1 MAKKITAIILTVAL
15 VFSAAF
21 CIPSSAATEVT
32 SQFERGFYRFVDG
45 LLDALVNG
53 ISALIVEP
61 RDWVSKDKYVSENFY
76 EGMEPEEFISTPAAD
91 AKWSIG
97 YANASIKTGKELEEG
112 HYVGG
117 SLAIGDKFA
126 TEIRDDQKVRTI
138 AVSDGR
144 GITIFCAID
153 TYGMSSADVRGI
165 RAAFE
170 EEIASRNLD
179 INAVNISALHQHS
192 CVDTFGLNGNL
203 INALFTSSV
212 RNLLGLELPNGQNKE
227 FMANLYKVT
236 VKSMVDAID
245 DMKEGE
251 LYFGT
256 ADATN
261 FIYDK
266 RSPKVY
272 DTNLN
277 RLRFV
282 PADGSEETWLLNAPI
297 HCVGNGAAG
306 TLITGDYPYYM
317 EKYINETAKAN
328 VFYVLGAELAMTAEH
343 DYLPPIDTES
353 EVYKEYNDE
362 GYARLALFGEELAKL
377 ACSID
382 NDERLAPIFNI
393 RLAEVFVPV
402 DNSILKL
409 AAKGGLLTN
418 EIVKNK
424 GNYEVLTEVGYC
436 EFGNDIAVSLM
447 PGELAPEIAYG
458 GVHTAEEAW
467 DGDEWGYSSFADASE
482 GKTLLVFGI
491 TNDQIGYL
499 LPSNEWHSY
508 LTENEEIVSTGRM
521 AGAYIAE
528 AYLLL
533 FDEVC

>member
-1 MAKKITAIILTVAL
+1 MAKKITALILTVAL

-32 SQFERGFYRFVDG
+32 SQVERGFYRFVDK

-61 RDWVSKDKYVSENFY
+61 RSWVTRDEYVSENFY
-76 EGMEPEEFISTPAAD
+76 EGMDADEFISTPAAD
-91 AKWSIG
+91 AKWSLG
-97 YANASIKTGKELEEG
+97 YANASIQTGHELEGG

-126 TEIRDDQKVRTI
+126 TEIRDDQKVRTV

-144 GITIFCAID
+144 GITIFCVID
-153 TYGMSSADVRGI
+153 TYGMSSSDVRGI

-170 EEIASRNLD
+170 EAIASRNLD

-192 CVDTFGLNGNL
+192 AVDTFGLNGNL

-212 RNLLGLELPNGQNKE
+212 RNMLGLELPNGQNKE
-227 FMANLYKVT
+227 FMDNLYKVT
-236 VKSMVDAID
+236 VQSMVDAID
-245 DMKEGE
+245 DMAEGE

-256 ADATN
+256 ADATD

-266 RSPKVY
+266 RAPKVY

-282 PADGSEETWLLNAPI
+282 PDDGSEETWLLNAPI

-317 EKYINETAKAN
+317 EKYINENANAN
-328 VFYVLGAELAMTAEH
+328 VYYVLGAELAMTSEY
-343 DYLPPIDTES
+343 DYLPEVDTES
-353 EVYKEYNDE
+353 ELYKEYGE
-362 GYARLALFGEELAKL
+362 GYAKLALFGEELAKL
-377 ACSID
+377 ACSIE
-382 NDERLAPIFNI
+382 NDKRLTPILNI
-393 RLAEVFVPV
+393 RLAEVYVPV

-418 EIVKNK
+418 EIVKNN
-424 GNYEVLTEVGYC
+424 GTYEVVTEVGYC
-436 EFGNDIAVSLM
+436 EFGNDVAISII

-458 GVHTAEEAW
+458 GVQTAEETW
-467 DGDEWGYSSFADASE
+467 DGDEWGYSTFAEASE

-508 LTENEEIVSTGRM
+508 LTENEEIVSIGRM

-533 FDEVC
+533 FDEVR

>member
-1 MAKKITAIILTVAL
+1 MAKKLTAVILSVAL
-15 VFSAAF
+15 IFSAAF

-53 ISALIVEP
+53 ISSLIAEP
-61 RDWVSKDKYVSENFY
+61 RDWVAKKDYVSENFY
-76 EGMEPEEFISTPAAD
+76 EGMKPEEFISVAGAD
-91 AKWSIG
+91 AKWSVG
-97 YANASIKTGKELEEG
+97 YANASIQTGNELKEG

-144 GITIFCAID
+144 GITIFSSID
-153 TYGMSSADVRGI
+153 TYGLSSTDVRGI

-170 EEIASRNLD
+170 KEAASMNLD
-179 INAVNISALHQHS
+179 ITAINISALHQHS

-212 RNLLGLELPNGQNKE
+212 RNMLGLELPNGQNKE

-236 VKSMVDAID
+236 VQSMINAVK

-251 LYFGT
+251 LYYGY
-256 ADATN
+256 ADATKY
-261 FIYDK
+261 IYDK
-266 RSPKVY
+266 RDPQII
-272 DTNLN
+272 DTKLH

-282 PADGSEETWLLNAPI
+282 PDNGTAETWLLNAPI

-306 TLITGDYPYYM
+306 TLITGDYPYFM
-317 EKYINETAKAN
+317 EKYINETAGAN
-328 VFYVLGAELAMTAEH
+328 VYYVLGAELAMTAEH
-343 DYLPPIDTES
+343 DYLPEIDTTTDI
-353 EVYKEYNDE
+353 YKEYGE
-362 GYARLALFGEELAKL
+362 GYARIALFGEELAKL
-377 ACSID
+377 ACSVE
-382 NDERLAPIFNI
+382 NDERVAPILNI
-393 RLAEVFVPV
+393 RLTEVFVPV
-402 DNSILKL
+402 NNSILKL

-418 EIVKNK
+418 QIVKNK
-424 GNYEVLTEVGYC
+424 GGLEVVTEVGYC
-436 EFGNDIAVSLM
+436 EFGNEIAVSII

-458 GVHTAEEAW
+458 GVHTAAEAW
-467 DGDEWGYSSFADASE
+467 DGDEWTYSSFADAADE
-482 GKTLLVFGI
+482 KTLIVFGI

-528 AYLLL
+528 AYLTL
-533 FDEVC
+533 FNEVC